1 MTVVIN
7 GTTGITSVNGTAG
20 APSMT
25 GTDTDTGIVYG
36 TNTMSLATGGT
47 AAVTIDSSQNV
58 TFAGSI
64 NTTNFS
70 IVQSG
75 TKLYIKY
82 GATNIMSIDS
92 SGNIIAL
99 ANITAYGTP

>member
-1 MTVVIN
+1 MAVTIN
-7 GTTGITSVNGTAG
+7 GTNGITNVNGTAA
-20 APSMT
+20 APAIT
-25 GTDTDTGIVYG
+25 GTDTDTGMYFG
-36 TNTMSLATGGT
+36 TNTVALSTGGV
-47 AAVTIDSSQNV
+47 AAVTVDSSQNT

-64 NTTNFS
+64 NTANFS

-82 GATNIMSIDS
+82 GATNLMSIDS